1 MAKKNL
7 HLSRNAYI
15 LNIRKNQKY
24 LTDEEFKTSV
34 EELKASE
41 GIMQMRKIF
50 DHYKQIAKSRIPSS
64 SQGITAE
71 QIDIDRDPLEDVPY
85 EEEQKDEIEKASK
98 SMKTIQSFLRGKL
111 SQKKAVIKTIKRP
124 PHRFYKPTPHP
135 QFLWKEYQRI
145 RKQELTNELR
155 NTHISEPIRQRLD
168 LLVENQVKR
177 FKILQEYEKELEKI
191 ANRYQMNKDN
201 KVIDISSLK
210 VLDVS
215 DFYEHDYLMLYN
227 EFMRNMSILEK
238 GKDEFLTELLR
249 YFQFHEDALNKYKQ
263 DVNEMYIQFATVT
276 TATHYKEIGEIK
288 SKFEKEQEQR
298 RDIQKDENTLR
309 YQIEEEQ
316 QRLLLINQDYVK
328 LVKQIQKTESDTK
341 RIEMERK
348 LQEIE
353 NQKRLIQNRIESL
366 YQTEKTKRGYVGEEE
381 ISMRH
386 NLRGEFNAYKPKPK
400 PKPAPHDPWE
410 FFNPP
415 ANLGVV
421 PVPAPPQAPQFE
433 LQEEEEDDDEPITQG
448 KVTYSVAPIVTKQ
461 KATLYNHPIYN
472 VKTIDNIDNLINLIK
487 LYPSLKDIIGQ
498 TVLSNMIKTGTISKD
513 KLNIIQQFMKKE
525 NMPITFNV
533 PIRQIISPV
542 SQDVQVK
549 KPVKLEDYADL
560 IPPRISIIRY

>member
-24 LTDEEFKTSV
+24 LREDELKSAV
-34 EELKASE
+34 AELKASE

-50 DHYKQIAKSRIPSS
+50 DHYKQIALSRIPSS

-71 QIDIDRDPLEDVPY
+71 QMDIERDPLEDVPY
-85 EEEQKDEIEKASK
+85 EEEQEDEIEDVPHISLEKASK
-98 SMKTIQSFLRGKL
+98 SVKTIQSFLRGKL
-111 SQKKAVIKTIKRP
+111 SQKKAVRKTVQRP
-124 PHRFYKPTPHP
+124 PHRVHKPTPYSR
-135 QFLWKEYQRI
+135 FSLSLKSWKDYQKE
-145 RKQELTNELR
+145 RKQELTNYLR
-155 NTHISEPIRQRLD
+155 NTNISEPIKQRLD
-168 LLVENQVKR
+168 LLVDNQVKR

-191 ANRYQMNKDN
+191 VDRYN
-201 KVIDISSLK
+201 VTEISSLK

-288 SKFEKEQEQR
+288 SKFEKEQDQR

-316 QRLLLINQDYVK
+316 QRLLQINQDYVR
-328 LVKQIQKTESDTK
+328 LVKQLQKTDSDTK

-381 ISMRH
+381 TSMRH
-386 NLRGEFNAYKPKPK
+386 NLRGEFNASKPKPK
-400 PKPAPHDPWE
+400 PKPRDPWE
-410 FFNPP
+410 FYNPP

-421 PVPAPPQAPQFE
+421 PQPVEEPEEHIVIQRQPKRRQIQPRSQPVPE
-433 LQEEEEDDDEPITQG
+433 LEESSPPITQTTVPYTAFQFIEKG
-448 KVTYSVAPIVTKQ
+448 KKKYIESISQKKMEELAEVKKTVKNAVLLNPHRYKRKPYIVRSQKLNYVTNK
-461 KATLYNHPIYN
+461 
-472 VKTIDNIDNLINLIK
+472 
-487 LYPSLKDIIGQ
+487 
-498 TVLSNMIKTGTISKD
+498 MKD
-513 KLNIIQQFMKKE
+513 KM
-525 NMPITFNV
+525 T
-533 PIRQIISPV
+533 
-542 SQDVQVK
+542 D
-549 KPVKLEDYADL
+549 KLA
-560 IPPRISIIRY
+560 